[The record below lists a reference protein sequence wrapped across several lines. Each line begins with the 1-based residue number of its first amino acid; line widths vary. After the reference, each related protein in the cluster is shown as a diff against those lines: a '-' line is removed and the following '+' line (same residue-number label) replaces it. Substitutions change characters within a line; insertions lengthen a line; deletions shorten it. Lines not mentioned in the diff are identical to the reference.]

1 MSTRRRLSVTA
12 VTVSC
17 AALAVL
23 GVGSGALASNL
34 TTSGQIKACYKTGAT
49 LPPLDHI
56 ATTGSCPTGDSS
68 LTWNK
73 VGPQGPVG
81 PQGSVGPQGPQ
92 GPAGLA
98 VGISGTSSTSVALNQ
113 AQVLA
118 PVLSTAAAPATGT
131 YYVNASVMLVVA
143 QGDTVACILGDN
155 NGTQGAFATVGPAAN
170 QTYETLPLSQ
180 AISVNAGDS
189 VKVECSG
196 YTANNGTLFYD
207 GGITGTLI
215 NSATGNA
222 LKASPMQRTLPGHL

>member
-1 MSTRRRLSVTA
+1 MSTRRQLSVAA

-23 GVGSGALASNL
+23 GVGSGALASNI

-56 ATTGSCPTGDSS
+56 GTTRACPTGDSS

-73 VGPQGPVG
+73 VGPKGPAG
-81 PQGSVGPQGPQ
+81 PQGQQ
-92 GPAGLA
+92 GPAGVS
-98 VGISGTSSTSVALNQ
+98 VGDSGTSGTLVPLNQ
-113 AQVLA
+113 AQTLT
-118 PVLSTAAAPATGT
+118 PVLSTATAPTSGT
-131 YYVNASVMLVVA
+131 YYVNASVMLIVA

-155 NGTQGAFATVGPAAN
+155 NGLQGTFATVGPVAN

-189 VKVECSG
+189 VKVECSD
-196 YTANNGTLFYD
+196 YTSNNSTSFYD
-207 GGITGTLI
+207 GGITATLI
-215 NSATGNA
+215 NNATANA
-222 LKASPMQRTLPGHL
+222 PNASPVHRSLPPHL